1 MCNSCTTS
9 FKVVRHDLY
18 ETLFALAF
26 ALPNSI
32 KSVKVKAEMPR
43 PAWDDDA
50 LLWALGGGRQA
61 ADDEYQEKVPHPILY
76 YRHSLYT
83 NLALLLI
90 KRRTKNW
97 LP

>member
-1 MCNSCTTS
+1 MN
-9 FKVVRHDLY
+9 DLY

-50 LLWALGGGRQA
+50 LLWALGGGRRHHA
-61 ADDEYQEKVPHPILY
+61 NGEHQEEGQGPHPCLY
-76 YRHSLYT
+76 Y
-83 NLALLLI
+83 LLGHRL
-90 KRRTKNW
+90 T
-97 LP
+97 LFSY